1 MKRNT
6 LLLIIIL
13 LIGAIG
19 AHYCMMEKSEDYQT
33 VRFRGAAQYAN
44 MSKSDIFVWVNIN
57 QDSIAALTVSHNDL
71 IGLFS
76 EEDVFFYRYLITDGT
91 ELIFKRNDYKI
102 FLNDQLITLIIT
114 DDVDQD
120 LWFNEVKELSLNN
133 LRSIQFRTDSIPFC
147 YDWLTKTADINPNIG
162 LVFEYEMEGSEEV
175 IPLFDPTWI
184 FLYDYSLSPEIREQI
199 QQMKNLDVLCIS
211 ASIDELND
219 LITLPKLQHLVI
231 TDMPL
236 PEKGTMLQ
244 LNRKVKSLTLIR
256 PEITN
261 LDFLENAIHL
271 KELNIIEGD
280 ALYNIQGIKK
290 LENLEVIN
298 FKGCD
303 TLVQVGPLDQL
314 PSPLWLSLPVNTS
327 QNDFEKILENYKD
340 LEVVELVDCDSIHD
354 LSPVSKLENL
364 ECLTVSD
371 MKIDIESLYDLNN
384 LNYLSIPE
392 SMCEDSV
399 TMVRLSEKLPNTT
412 IVFNSGGG
420 MCLGKGWLFLIF
432 PMIIFVY
439 LMFSMTRKIKSRR

>member
-13 LIGAIG
+13 LIGAIS
-19 AHYCMMEKSEDYQT
+19 AYYCMMEKNEDYQI
-33 VRFRGAAQYAN
+33 VRLRGPVQYAN

-57 QDSIAALTVSHNDL
+57 QDSIAALPVSHNDL
-71 IGLFS
+71 IGLFG
-76 EEDVFFYRYLITDGT
+76 EKDLFVYRYLVTDGA
-91 ELIFKRNDYKI
+91 ELIFKIDDHKLFQNG
-102 FLNDQLITLIIT
+102 QLISLRIT
-114 DDVDQD
+114 DLEDHG
-120 LWFNEVKELSLNN
+120 LWFEKVKKLSLAN
-133 LRSIQFRTDSIPFC
+133 LRSIHLSTDTIQL
-147 YDWLTKTADINPNIG
+147 YYEWLKKTAEINPNIG
-162 LVFEYEMEGSEEV
+162 VVIEYDVDGLEE
-175 IPLFDPTWI
+175 ILALFKPSWL
-184 FLYDYSLSPEIREQI
+184 FMYDYNISPGILKQI
-199 QQMKNLDVLCIS
+199 IQMKNLEILCIS
-211 ASIDELND
+211 ASVDEINKLK
-219 LITLPKLQHLVI
+219 TLPKLQHIII
-231 TDMPL
+231 TDLPL
-236 PEKGTMLQ
+236 PEEDTMLD
-244 LNRKVKSLTLIR
+244 LNKQVKSLTLIR

-261 LDFLENAIHL
+261 LSFLGNAIHL

-280 ALYNIQGIKK
+280 ALYNIKDFEK

-303 TLVQVGPLDQL
+303 TLLDVGSLDIL
-314 PSPLWLSLPVNTS
+314 PSPSWLSLPVNTS
-327 QNDFEKILENYKD
+327 QKNFETIIEKYKD
-340 LEVVELVDCDSIHD
+340 LKVVELVDCDSIHNI
-354 LSPVSKLENL
+354 SPVSKLENL
-364 ECLTVSD
+364 VCLTVSD